1 MGFEEPAEW
10 RDHYH
15 RQDHVREHQDAEAE
29 DDKRRQEE
37 TGIID
42 GDR

>member
-1 MGFEEPAEW
+1 MALA
-10 RDHYH
+10 YH
-15 RQDHVREHQDAEAE
+15 CQDHVSEHQDAVAE